1 VVLGRL
7 HKLRKLTS
15 ILLGFILSFG
25 VTTVG
30 SAAVSS
36 VGDPGR
42 SWTQP
47 DDAQVGQHVQ
57 WFIDTFPNDVPSYL
71 YPDSTSWNPQYD
83 PTCSSSTDSKCVGK
97 RLLYSAVLPKCQT
110 DSELNCTSDFG
121 VIDADGKKTSAE
133 FSRYFPARAQN
144 EFKGDVAKN
153 LPDGIAGS
161 IYSLPSA
168 IHDGGDKYY
177 LSVALTGNTDSSG
190 KAQKPSLEVR
200 ATPVVLEQS
209 VYTTRTGESVDSG
222 WARITDRNTGVIRWG
237 VQAAGFSGNQ
247 YCVANSA
254 KENLCAQ
261 KYAFP
266 ADTRFYV
273 TLRLTQLPVGWMHGR
288 ISSPEIQITDEK
300 NFSVLEIQGNP
311 IAVPVV
317 YKKYQYLEMPEAL
330 KKMYSVEKAG
340 YIPTCGAQQDYCGG
354 GRTGPSKDPL
364 NRNVVIAP
372 APSSVA
378 GMDQLKLWLPFVE
391 DKATALLSFWS
402 TRTLSGSEMSGASS
416 CFADTKKITGIVTS
430 NSTQYSAGPPQFS
443 ATQGTLDYQVAS
455 PHFGSTGDVFKGTY
469 DLVMRSDVARCLYGF
484 SEAPIKATISITS
497 SDGSPQLA
505 TTVIGER
512 NNWLY
517 LQARNFE
524 FSAPV
529 VKVKL
534 TQKKN
539 QKYTITCKKGT
550 ASKPVTGTAP
560 KCPKGFKKVA

>member
-1 VVLGRL
+1 M
-7 HKLRKLTS
+7 RKLTS
-15 ILLGFILSFG
+15 ILLGLFLSFG
-25 VTTVG
+25 ATTVG

-71 YPDSTSWNPQYD
+71 YPDSTSWNPQDD
-83 PTCSSSTDSKCVGK
+83 PTCSSSADSKCVGK

-110 DSELNCTSDFG
+110 DSELNCTADFG

-190 KAQKPSLEVR
+190 KAQKPNLEVR

-209 VYTTRTGESVDSG
+209 GYSTRSGESVDSG

-237 VQAAGFSGNQ
+237 IQAAGFSGNQ

-300 NFSVLEIQGNP
+300 EFSVLEIQGNP

-372 APSSVA
+372 APSSVE

-391 DKATALLSFWS
+391 DKATALQSFWS
-402 TRTLSGSEMSGASS
+402 ARTLSGSEMSGASS
-416 CFADTKKITGIVTS
+416 CFADSKKITGIVTS

-484 SEAPIKATISITS
+484 SQAPIKATISITS
-497 SDGSPQLA
+497 SDGSPQFA

-550 ASKPVTGTAP
+550 VSKPVTGTAP

>member
-1 VVLGRL
+1 M
-7 HKLRKLTS
+7 RKLLSVT
-15 ILLGFILSFG
+15 LGVALA
-25 VTTVG
+25 VTIMGNG

-71 YPDSTSWNPQYD
+71 YPESTSWNPQDD
-83 PTCSSSTDSKCVGK
+83 PTCSSSVDSKCVGK
-97 RLLYSAVLPKCQT
+97 RLLFSAVLPKCQT
-110 DSELNCTSDFG
+110 DSELNCTTDFG

-190 KAQKPSLEVR
+190 KAQKPNLEVR

-209 VYTTRTGESVDSG
+209 GYSTRSGESVDSG

-237 VQAAGFSGNQ
+237 IQAAGFSGNQ

-288 ISSPEIQITDEK
+288 ISSPEIKITDEK
-300 NFSVLEIQGNP
+300 EFSVLEIQGNP

-372 APSSVA
+372 APSSVE

-391 DKATALLSFWS
+391 DKATALQSFWS
-402 TRTLSGSEMSGASS
+402 ARTLSGSEMSGASS
-416 CFADTKKITGIVTS
+416 CFADSKKITGIVTS

-484 SEAPIKATISITS
+484 SQAPIKATISITS

-539 QKYTITCKKGT
+539 QKYTINCVKGSKTKK
-550 ASKPVTGTAP
+550 VTGTSP
-560 KCPKGFKKVA
+560 KCPSGYKKAA

>member
-1 VVLGRL
+1 
-7 HKLRKLTS
+7 
-15 ILLGFILSFG
+15 
-25 VTTVG
+25 
-30 SAAVSS
+30 
-36 VGDPGR
+36 
-42 SWTQP
+42 
-47 DDAQVGQHVQ
+47 
-57 WFIDTFPNDVPSYL
+57 
-71 YPDSTSWNPQYD
+71 
-83 PTCSSSTDSKCVGK
+83 
-97 RLLYSAVLPKCQT
+97 
-110 DSELNCTSDFG
+110 
-121 VIDADGKKTSAE
+121 
-133 FSRYFPARAQN
+133 
-144 EFKGDVAKN
+144 
-153 LPDGIAGS
+153 
-161 IYSLPSA
+161 
-168 IHDGGDKYY
+168 
-177 LSVALTGNTDSSG
+177 
-190 KAQKPSLEVR
+190 
-200 ATPVVLEQS
+200 
-209 VYTTRTGESVDSG
+209 
-222 WARITDRNTGVIRWG
+222 
-237 VQAAGFSGNQ
+237 
-247 YCVANSA
+247 
-254 KENLCAQ
+254 
-261 KYAFP
+261 
-266 ADTRFYV
+266 
-273 TLRLTQLPVGWMHGR
+273 
-288 ISSPEIQITDEK
+288 
-300 NFSVLEIQGNP
+300 
-311 IAVPVV
+311 
-317 YKKYQYLEMPEAL
+317 
-330 KKMYSVEKAG
+330 MYSVEKAG
-340 YIPTCGAQQDYCGG
+340 YIPTCSAQQDYCGG
-354 GRTGPSKDPL
+354 GRTGPSKDPF